1 MKPLVRL
8 HRKENACEIY
18 TKDGNE
24 TSQVDSLVTRH
35 SAISASGKDHGW
47 SIDDWE
53 LIGAAGL

>member
-1 MKPLVRL
+1 MLVKFT
-8 HRKENACEIY
+8 RKMV
-18 TKDGNE
+18 TKRAKL
-24 TSQVDSLVTRH
+24 TLLSRH